1 MEKELVVNAQQLQ
14 KVFPHG
20 GEDVVALDN
29 IDLRVHKGEFL
40 CVMGPS
46 GSGKSTLLNIFAGID
61 WPTAGGVTVLGD
73 DIVQMSESQLSV
85 WRNQHIGFVFQSF
98 NLIPVLTAGEN
109 VEMPLLLTSLSKKE
123 RAEQVQT
130 VLRIVGLTDRMT
142 HYPRELS
149 GGEEQR
155 VAVARALVADPD
167 LILAD
172 EPTGD
177 LDAHSAEQVL
187 TILQKLNQDHGKTV
201 IIVSHDAR
209 ASNYATITRYLDKG
223 ELLSEG
229 VGAT

>member
-46 GSGKSTLLNIFAGID
+46 GSGKSTLLNILAGID

-201 IIVSHDAR
+201 IMVSHDAR